1 MLPLY
6 LSFLTSGG
14 DCTHQARALPFAP
27 GSEHTPPY
35 THVHMYVSAHA
46 CVHTGT
52 CPHRHVHCCW
62 NLTFPSEP
70 QLPTALF
77 SARRAAG
84 AVSTLVRPE
93 AICAGWRD
101 PGQGIICQLP
111 PRSWPSRNCKVYTEF
126 PHSMLNPIPWPPAR
140 PGCGLRPVFWRR
152 KAAPGSI
159 RGM

>member
-14 DCTHQARALPFAP
+14 DCTHQALTLPFAP
-27 GSEHTPPY
+27 GSEHTPP
-35 THVHMYVSAHA
+35 THMS
-46 CVHTGT
+46 T
-52 CPHRHVHCCW
+52 CMCCTCMCSHRHASSQACALLLEPH
-62 NLTFPSEP
+62 LSSEP
-70 QLPTALF
+70 HLPTGLF

-84 AVSTLVRPE
+84 SVSTLVRPE

-140 PGCGLRPVFWRR
+140 PGCGLRLVFWRR
-152 KAAPGSI
+152 KAASGSI
-159 RGM
+159 MGM